1 MKHEVK
7 SIGEVSGKDF
17 LKDRVK
23 KKRSFRLLDTV
34 CGVSKLSEGSARRQS
49 RNSDMQ
55 ISSDPAMG
63 FLT

>member
-23 KKRSFRLLDTV
+23 KKGLFVYWILFVVSQSCQKDLLEDKAGTLI
-34 CGVSKLSEGSARRQS
+34 CR
-49 RNSDMQ
+49 
-55 ISSDPAMG
+55 
-63 FLT
+63 FLAILLWAS